1 MKTKT
6 LLVLFS
12 FLTIFISSNL
22 FPQNSGE
29 IIFSNKLIDPIKP
42 VNLSADFNAG
52 DNIYSAA
59 FLPNTISALSKNQ
72 NAKYVDVEIFLYEL
86 KPPLYDYQQPSEE
99 QIDFSNLK
107 VSGDALSNNF
117 LPIDIVPTTESITA
131 YGNKNLAY
139 EKFGKEF
146 YGPVKYA
153 QALSKLA
160 PGEHTIIVRISIN
173 YEYVAE
179 GKFKIKGNNFPLY
192 NDMAGVLNESAD
204 NFKYKD
210 AGFPTAA
217 MNDNKLE
224 AEMIAALKNSQTYKE
239 RIKGQVIKLVIIDP
253 DWMIR
258 RNEFTGIILHR
269 YIRAT
274 AAVKNDDGTCTVW
287 QLITFQ
293 QDYIGNKFDKIKF
306 DGVGDPY
313 KIPCENVGK

>member
-1 MKTKT
+1 MKTKEFF
-6 LLVLFS
+6 VLF
-12 FLTIFISSNL
+12 FFFIALISSYL
-22 FPQNSGE
+22 YPQNSGE

-42 VNLSADFNAG
+42 VNLASSFNAG
-52 DNIYSAA
+52 DNIYSVA
-59 FLPNTISALSKNQ
+59 FLPQTIKALRNQ
-72 NAKYVDVEIFLYEL
+72 NTKYVDVEVFLYEL

-107 VSGDALSNNF
+107 VSGDALSNKYVM
-117 LPIDIVPTTESITA
+117 LDIVPTTESITA
-131 YGNKNLAY
+131 YTENLSY

-146 YGPVKYA
+146 YGPVKFA
-153 QALSKLA
+153 QALGKLT
-160 PGEHTIIVRISIN
+160 PGEHTIVVKISIN
-173 YEYVAE
+173 YETVAE
-179 GKFKIKGNNFPLY
+179 GKFKVNGNDFLSY
-192 NDMAGVLNESAD
+192 NQLANNLNEAAD
-204 NFKYKD
+204 YLKYKD
-210 AGFPTAA
+210 AGFPSAA

-224 AEMIAALKNSQTYKE
+224 AEMITAFKNSQTYKE
-239 RIKGQVIKLVIIDP
+239 TIKGQVIKLVIIDP

-258 RNEFTGIILHR
+258 RNELTGIILHR

-293 QDYIGNKFDKIKF
+293 QDYVGNKFGKTKF